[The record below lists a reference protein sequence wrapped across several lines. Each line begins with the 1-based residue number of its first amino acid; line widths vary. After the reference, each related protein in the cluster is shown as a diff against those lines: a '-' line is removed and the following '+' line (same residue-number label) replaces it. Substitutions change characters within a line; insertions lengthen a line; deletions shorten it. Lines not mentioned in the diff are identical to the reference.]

1 VWQYGDF
8 DEDKNVWWW
17 ADYEPDFMALLE
29 AHYMSELQTPMEARP
44 GANQTLFTYDIR
56 TEWTQTNSLTSHKRR
71 MRRVLM
77 FHTERDAEDAL
88 AEQTKTW
95 NKTHW
100 DPKAGRQT
108 RSRSTSRT
116 PRQRSGTPT
125 RRPFL

>member
-1 VWQYGDF
+1 M
-8 DEDKNVWWW
+8 WWW

-44 GANQTLFTYDIR
+44 GVNQTLFTYDMR
-56 TEWTQTNSLTSHKRR
+56 VEWTQTNALTKHKRR
-71 MRRVLM
+71 MRRALM

-100 DPKAGRQT
+100 DPKAGRQPRT
-108 RSRSTSRT
+108 RSTSRT
-116 PRQRSGTPT
+116 PRPRSGTPT